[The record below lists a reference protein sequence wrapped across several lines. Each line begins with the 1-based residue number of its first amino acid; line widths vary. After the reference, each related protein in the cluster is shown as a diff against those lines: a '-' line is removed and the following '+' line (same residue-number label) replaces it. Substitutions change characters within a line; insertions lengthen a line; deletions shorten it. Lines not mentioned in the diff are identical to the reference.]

1 MNKIATGNQ
10 HRFAINADKLE
21 AGKIYEVLYQ
31 ALDYRG
37 YTSTRAYYITVKK

>member
-21 AGKIYEVLYQ
+21 AGKIYGCSIGLLTIEATLLPVHT
-31 ALDYRG
+31 
-37 YTSTRAYYITVKK
+37 TSL